1 MIELELT
8 KAEAL
13 LCMELIRKNTDDLI
27 EQISQELDEQITIA
41 EMSETAQENYQI
53 NLKKEASKVPD
64 LEAEIKQLQAKIDSM
79 NMSSK
84 LNKIKFP
91 KINLDLSSNGYK
103 KDGAPKKRRGRPAKA
118 PF

>member
-41 EMSETAQENYQI
+41 EMSEAAQENYQI

-91 KINLDLSSNGYK
+91 KINLDLAPNGHK
-103 KDGAPKKRRGRPAKA
+103 KDGTPKKLTGRPAKA

>member
-1 MIELELT
+1 MIKLELT
-8 KAEAL
+8 KAESL

-91 KINLDLSSNGYK
+91 KINLDLSLNGYK
-103 KDGAPKKRRGRPAKA
+103 KDGAPKKRRGRPSKA

>member
-13 LCMELIRKNTDDLI
+13 LYMELIRQNTDDLL

-64 LEAEIKQLQAKIDSM
+64 LEAKIKQLQAKIDSM

-103 KDGAPKKRRGRPAKA
+103 KDGTPKKRTGRPAKA